1 MYTKF
6 YGLKCKPFELL
17 PDPRFLYAS
26 KNHDLALTH
35 LEYGIMDNKGFI
47 VLTGDVGTGKTTL
60 INFFLSKI
68 TTDVNTAF
76 IFNTNIDPATFL
88 EMVANDFSLHIPDTR
103 RSTLYD
109 GLYRFFLDEHI
120 HGRRSVLI
128 IDEAQNMPQET
139 LEEVR
144 MLSNFET
151 EEHYLLQIIIVGQPQ
166 LRQRLNDPELAQLTQ
181 RISVYYNLAPLE
193 KSDISQYIKHRLT
206 VSGYPFPDLLFTSDA
221 IEKIYEYTNG
231 VPRLISSVCD
241 TALVYGYADEIKAID
256 ANIIK
261 RVIKNRGIDPGIQYE
276 EERVNRNVE
285 ALPGKEGTIDLS
297 VRIGK
302 HIYSEISD
310 IRQRLTNIEQ
320 RTSKLENVKTRQ
332 TVSKLIEWLKKTQ
345 KENHRLK
352 EAYEALVKSRL
363 DNQGESPNI
372 SNKES
377 HYRDTEGAE
386 IKKK

>member
-35 LEYGIMDNKGFI
+35 LEYGITDNKGFI

-76 IFNTNIDPATFL
+76 IFNTNIDPTTFL

-109 GLYRFFLDEHI
+109 GLYQFLLDEHI

-151 EEHYLLQIIIVGQPQ
+151 EESYLLQIIIVGQPQ

-181 RISVYYNLAPLE
+181 RISVYYHLAPLE
-193 KSDISQYIKHRLT
+193 KSDISRYIKHRLKVT
-206 VSGYPFPDLLFTSDA
+206 GHTSPDSLFTSDA

-231 VPRLISSVCD
+231 VPRLISSIFD
-241 TALVYGYADEIKAID
+241 TALVYGYADEIKTID

-261 RVIKNRGIDPGIQYE
+261 QVIKNRGIDPGIQYE
-276 EERVNRNVE
+276 EERVSRNVK
-285 ALPGKEGTIDLS
+285 ALPGKEGTIDS
-297 VRIGK
+297 STRIGK

-320 RTSKLENVKTRQ
+320 RASKLENVRTQQ

-345 KENHRLK
+345 KENRRLK
-352 EAYEALVKSRL
+352 EAYNALVKSKL
-363 DNQGESPNI
+363 DNQGDSGI
-372 SNKES
+372 SNKDF
-377 HYRDTEGAE
+377 HHRDTEGG
-386 IKKK
+386 

>member
-1 MYTKF
+1 M
-6 YGLKCKPFELL
+6 
-17 PDPRFLYAS
+17 
-26 KNHDLALTH
+26 ALTH
-35 LEYGIMDNKGFI
+35 LEYGITDNKGFI

-76 IFNTNIDPATFL
+76 IFNTNIDPTTFL
-88 EMVANDFSLHIPDTR
+88 EMVANDFGLHIPDTR

-109 GLYRFFLDEHI
+109 SLYQFLLDEHI

-151 EEHYLLQIIIVGQPQ
+151 EESYLLQIIIVGQPQ

-181 RISVYYNLAPLE
+181 RISVYYHLAPLE
-193 KSDISQYIKHRLT
+193 KSDISRYIKHRLKVT
-206 VSGYPFPDLLFTSDA
+206 GHTSPDSLFTSDA
-221 IEKIYEYTNG
+221 IEKIYEYTSG
-231 VPRLISSVCD
+231 VPRLISSICD
-241 TALVYGYADEIKAID
+241 TALVYGYADEIKTID

-261 RVIKNRGIDPGIQYE
+261 QVIKNRGIDPGIQYE
-276 EERVNRNVE
+276 EERVSRNVK
-285 ALPGKEGTIDLS
+285 ALPGKEGTIDS
-297 VRIGK
+297 STRIGK

-320 RTSKLENVKTRQ
+320 RTSKLENVRTQQ
-332 TVSKLIEWLKKTQ
+332 TVSKLIKWLKKTR
-345 KENHRLK
+345 KENRRLK
-352 EAYEALVKSRL
+352 EAYKALVKSKL
-363 DNQGESPNI
+363 DNQGDSM
-372 SNKES
+372 
-377 HYRDTEGAE
+377 H
-386 IKKK
+386 

>member
-35 LEYGIMDNKGFI
+35 LEYGITDNKGFI

-68 TTDVNTAF
+68 ITDVNTAL
-76 IFNTNIDPATFL
+76 IFNTNLDPTTFL
-88 EMVANDFSLHIPDTR
+88 EMVVKDFGVHTPDTR

-109 GLYRFFLDEHI
+109 SLYQFLLDEHI

-151 EEHYLLQIIIVGQPQ
+151 EDSYLLQIIMAGQPQ

-181 RISVYYNLAPLE
+181 RISVYYHLAPLG
-193 KSDISQYIKHRLT
+193 KSDISRYIKHRLK

-231 VPRLISSVCD
+231 VPRLISSICD
-241 TALVYGYADEIKAID
+241 TALVYGYADEIKTID

-261 RVIKNRGIDPGIQYE
+261 QVIKNRGIDPGIQYE
-276 EERVNRNVE
+276 EERVIRNVK
-285 ALPGKEGTIDLS
+285 ALPGKEGTIDS
-297 VRIGK
+297 ISRIGK

-310 IRQRLTNIEQ
+310 IQQRLANIEQ
-320 RTSKLENVKTRQ
+320 RTNKLENVRTQQ
-332 TVSKLIEWLKKTQ
+332 TVSKLIKWLKKTR
-345 KENHRLK
+345 KENRRLK
-352 EAYEALVKSRL
+352 EAYNALVKSRL
-363 DNQGESPNI
+363 DNQGNSSI
-372 SNKES
+372 SNKDS
-377 HYRDTEGAE
+377 HHRDTEGGTEANP
-386 IKKK
+386 

>member
-35 LEYGIMDNKGFI
+35 LEYGITDNKGFI

-76 IFNTNIDPATFL
+76 IFNTNIDPTTFL
-88 EMVANDFSLHIPDTR
+88 EMVANDFRLQTPDTR

-109 GLYRFFLDEHI
+109 GLYQFLLDEHI

-151 EEHYLLQIIIVGQPQ
+151 EESYLLQIIIVGQPQ

-181 RISVYYNLAPLE
+181 RISVYYHLAPLE
-193 KSDISQYIKHRLT
+193 KSDISRYIKHRLK

-231 VPRLISSVCD
+231 VPRLISSICD
-241 TALVYGYADEIKAID
+241 TALVYGYADELKTID

-261 RVIKNRGIDPGIQYE
+261 QVIKNRGIEPGIQYE
-276 EERVNRNVE
+276 EERVSRNVK
-285 ALPGKEGTIDLS
+285 ALPGKEGTIDS
-297 VRIGK
+297 SARIGK

-310 IRQRLTNIEQ
+310 IQQRLTSIEQ
-320 RTSKLENVKTRQ
+320 RVGQLENIKTQQ
-332 TVSKLIEWLKKTQ
+332 TISKLIEWLKETQ
-345 KENHRLK
+345 KENQRLRK
-352 EAYEALVKSRL
+352 AYNSLVKSRL
-363 DNQGESPNI
+363 DNQGNSSI
-372 SNKES
+372 SNKDS
-377 HYRDTEGAE
+377 HHRDTEAGPRHLS
-386 IKKK
+386 

>member
-6 YGLKCKPFELL
+6 YSLKCKPFELL

-109 GLYRFFLDEHI
+109 SLYRFLLDEHI

-151 EEHYLLQIIIVGQPQ
+151 EESYLLQIIIVGQPQ

-181 RISVYYNLAPLE
+181 RISVYYHLAPLE
-193 KSDISQYIKHRLT
+193 KSDISQYIKHRLK

-221 IEKIYEYTNG
+221 IEKIYDYTNG
-231 VPRLISSVCD
+231 VPRLISSICD
-241 TALVYGYADEIKAID
+241 TALVYGYADEIKTID

-276 EERVNRNVE
+276 EERVSRNIK
-285 ALPGKEGTIDLS
+285 ALPEKEGTINS
-297 VRIGK
+297 RARIENN
-302 HIYSEISD
+302 IYSEISD
-310 IRQRLTNIEQ
+310 IRQRLNNIEQ
-320 RTSKLENVKTRQ
+320 RTSKLENVKTHQ
-332 TVSKLIEWLKKTQ
+332 TVSKLIKWLKKML
-345 KENHRLK
+345 KENQRLK
-352 EAYEALVKSRL
+352 EAYKASVKSRL
-363 DNQGESPNI
+363 DNQKDSGTI
-372 SNKES
+372 NK
-377 HYRDTEGAE
+377 DL
-386 IKKK
+386 

>member
-35 LEYGIMDNKGFI
+35 LEYGITDNKGFI

-68 TTDVNTAF
+68 ITDVNTAL
-76 IFNTNIDPATFL
+76 IFNTNLDPTTFL
-88 EMVANDFSLHIPDTR
+88 EMVVKDFGVHTPDTR

-109 GLYRFFLDEHI
+109 SLYQFLLDEHI

-151 EEHYLLQIIIVGQPQ
+151 EDSYLLQIIMAGQPQ

-181 RISVYYNLAPLE
+181 RISVYYHLAPLG
-193 KSDISQYIKHRLT
+193 KSDISRYIKHRLKVT
-206 VSGYPFPDLLFTSDA
+206 GHTSPDSLFTSDA

-231 VPRLISSVCD
+231 VPRLISSICD
-241 TALVYGYADEIKAID
+241 TALVYGYADEIKTID

-261 RVIKNRGIDPGIQYE
+261 QVIKNRGIDPGIQYE
-276 EERVNRNVE
+276 EERAGRNVE
-285 ALPGKEGTIDLS
+285 ALPGKEGTIDS
-297 VRIGK
+297 ISRIGK

-310 IRQRLTNIEQ
+310 IQQRLANIEQ
-320 RTSKLENVKTRQ
+320 RTNKLENVRTQQ
-332 TVSKLIEWLKKTQ
+332 TVSKLIKWLKKTR
-345 KENHRLK
+345 KENRRLK
-352 EAYEALVKSRL
+352 EAYNALVKSRL
-363 DNQGESPNI
+363 DNQGNSSI
-372 SNKES
+372 SNKDS
-377 HYRDTEGAE
+377 HHRDTEGGTEANP
-386 IKKK
+386 

>member
-35 LEYGIMDNKGFI
+35 LEYGITDNKGFI

-76 IFNTNIDPATFL
+76 IFNTNIDPTTFL
-88 EMVANDFSLHIPDTR
+88 EMVANDFRLQTPDTR

-109 GLYRFFLDEHI
+109 GLYQFLLDEHI

-151 EEHYLLQIIIVGQPQ
+151 EESYLLQIIIVGQPQ

-181 RISVYYNLAPLE
+181 RISVYYHLAPLE
-193 KSDISQYIKHRLT
+193 KSDISRYIKHRLK

-231 VPRLISSVCD
+231 VPRLISSICD
-241 TALVYGYADEIKAID
+241 TALVYGYADELKTID

-261 RVIKNRGIDPGIQYE
+261 QVIKNRGIEPGIQYE
-276 EERVNRNVE
+276 EERVCRNVK
-285 ALPGKEGTIDLS
+285 ALPGKEGTIDS
-297 VRIGK
+297 SARIGK

-310 IRQRLTNIEQ
+310 IQQRLTSIEQ
-320 RTSKLENVKTRQ
+320 RVGQLENIKTQQ
-332 TVSKLIEWLKKTQ
+332 TISKLIEWLKETQ
-345 KENHRLK
+345 KENQRLRK
-352 EAYEALVKSRL
+352 AYNSLVKSRL
-363 DNQGESPNI
+363 DNQGNSSI
-372 SNKES
+372 SNKDS
-377 HYRDTEGAE
+377 HHRDTEVGPRHLS
-386 IKKK
+386 

>member
-17 PDPRFLYAS
+17 PDPRFLYVS

-35 LEYGIMDNKGFI
+35 LEYGITDNKGFI

-76 IFNTNIDPATFL
+76 IFNTNIDPTTFL
-88 EMVANDFSLHIPDTR
+88 EMVANDFRLQTPDTR

-109 GLYRFFLDEHI
+109 GLYQFLLDEHI

-151 EEHYLLQIIIVGQPQ
+151 EESYLLQIIIVGQPQ

-181 RISVYYNLAPLE
+181 RISVYYHLAPLE
-193 KSDISQYIKHRLT
+193 KSDISRYIKHRLK

-231 VPRLISSVCD
+231 VPRLISSICD
-241 TALVYGYADEIKAID
+241 TALVYGYADEIKTID

-261 RVIKNRGIDPGIQYE
+261 QVIKNRGIEPGIQYE
-276 EERVNRNVE
+276 EERVSRNVK
-285 ALPGKEGTIDLS
+285 ALPGKEGTIDS
-297 VRIGK
+297 SARIGK

-310 IRQRLTNIEQ
+310 IQQRLTSIEQ
-320 RTSKLENVKTRQ
+320 RVGQLENIKTQQ
-332 TVSKLIEWLKKTQ
+332 TISKLIEWLKETQ
-345 KENHRLK
+345 KENQRLRK
-352 EAYEALVKSRL
+352 AYNSLVKSKL
-363 DNQGESPNI
+363 DNQGNSSI
-372 SNKES
+372 SNKDS
-377 HYRDTEGAE
+377 HHRDTEAGPRHLS
-386 IKKK
+386 

>member
-35 LEYGIMDNKGFI
+35 LEYGITDNKGFI

-68 TTDVNTAF
+68 ITDVNTAL
-76 IFNTNIDPATFL
+76 IFNTNLDPTTFL
-88 EMVANDFSLHIPDTR
+88 EMVVKDFGVHTPDTR

-109 GLYRFFLDEHI
+109 SLYQFLLDEHI

-151 EEHYLLQIIIVGQPQ
+151 EDSYLLQIIMAGQPQ

-181 RISVYYNLAPLE
+181 RISVYYHLAPLG
-193 KSDISQYIKHRLT
+193 KSDISRYIKHRLKVT
-206 VSGYPFPDLLFTSDA
+206 GHTSPDSLFTSDA

-231 VPRLISSVCD
+231 VPRLISSICD
-241 TALVYGYADEIKAID
+241 TALVYGYADEIKTID

-261 RVIKNRGIDPGIQYE
+261 QVIKNRGIDPGIQYE
-276 EERVNRNVE
+276 EERVNRNVK
-285 ALPGKEGTIDLS
+285 ALPGKEGTIES
-297 VRIGK
+297 STMIGK
-302 HIYSEISD
+302 HIHSEISD
-310 IRQRLTNIEQ
+310 IQQRLTNIEQ
-320 RTSKLENVKTRQ
+320 RTNKLENVRTQQ
-332 TVSKLIEWLKKTQ
+332 TVSKLIKWLKKTR
-345 KENHRLK
+345 KENRRLK
-352 EAYEALVKSRL
+352 EAYNALVKSRL
-363 DNQGESPNI
+363 DNQGNSSI
-372 SNKES
+372 SNKDS
-377 HYRDTEGAE
+377 HHRDTEGGTEANP
-386 IKKK
+386 

>member
-35 LEYGIMDNKGFI
+35 LEYGITDNKGFI

-76 IFNTNIDPATFL
+76 IFNTNIDPTTFL
-88 EMVANDFSLHIPDTR
+88 EMVANDFRLQTPDTR

-109 GLYRFFLDEHI
+109 GLYQFLLDEHI

-151 EEHYLLQIIIVGQPQ
+151 EESYLLQIIIVGQPQ

-181 RISVYYNLAPLE
+181 RISVYYHLAPLE
-193 KSDISQYIKHRLT
+193 KSDISRYIKHRLK

-231 VPRLISSVCD
+231 VPRLISSICD
-241 TALVYGYADEIKAID
+241 TALVYGYADELKTID

-261 RVIKNRGIDPGIQYE
+261 QVIKNRGIEPGIQYE
-276 EERVNRNVE
+276 EERVSRNVK
-285 ALPGKEGTIDLS
+285 ALPGKEGTIDS
-297 VRIGK
+297 SARIGK

-310 IRQRLTNIEQ
+310 IQQRLTSIEQ
-320 RTSKLENVKTRQ
+320 RVGQLENIKTQQ
-332 TVSKLIEWLKKTQ
+332 TISKLIEWLKETQ
-345 KENHRLK
+345 KENQRLRK
-352 EAYEALVKSRL
+352 AYNSLVKSRL
-363 DNQGESPNI
+363 DNQGNSSI
-372 SNKES
+372 SNKDS
-377 HYRDTEGAE
+377 HHRDREAGPRHLS
-386 IKKK
+386 

>member
-35 LEYGIMDNKGFI
+35 LEYGITDNKGFI

-68 TTDVNTAF
+68 ATDVNTAF
-76 IFNTNIDPATFL
+76 IFNTNIDPTTFL
-88 EMVANDFSLHIPDTR
+88 EMVANDFGLHIPDTR

-109 GLYRFFLDEHI
+109 GLYQFLLDEHI

-128 IDEAQNMPQET
+128 IDEAQNMPKET
-139 LEEVR
+139 MEEVR
-144 MLSNFET
+144 MLSNFEA
-151 EEHYLLQIIIVGQPQ
+151 EESHLLQIIIVGQPQ

-181 RISVYYNLAPLE
+181 RISVYYHLAPLE
-193 KSDISQYIKHRLT
+193 KSDISRYIKHRLKVT
-206 VSGYPFPDLLFTSDA
+206 GHTSPDSLFTSDA

-231 VPRLISSVCD
+231 VPRLISSICD
-241 TALVYGYADEIKAID
+241 TALVYGYADEIKTID

-261 RVIKNRGIDPGIQYE
+261 EVIKNRGIDPGIQYE
-276 EERVNRNVE
+276 EERVSRNVK

-297 VRIGK
+297 ARIGK

-310 IRQRLTNIEQ
+310 IQQRLTNIEQ
-320 RTSKLENVKTRQ
+320 RTGKLENVRTQQ
-332 TVSKLIEWLKKTQ
+332 TVSKLIKWLKKTH
-345 KENHRLK
+345 KENRRLK
-352 EAYEALVKSRL
+352 EAYKALVKSKL
-363 DNQGESPNI
+363 DNQGDF
-372 SNKES
+372 K
-377 HYRDTEGAE
+377 H
-386 IKKK
+386 